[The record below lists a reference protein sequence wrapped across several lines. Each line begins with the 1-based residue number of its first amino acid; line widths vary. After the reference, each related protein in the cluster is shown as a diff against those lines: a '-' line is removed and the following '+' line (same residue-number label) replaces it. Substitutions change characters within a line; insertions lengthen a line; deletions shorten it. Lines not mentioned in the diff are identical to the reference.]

1 MVENKKNLRF
11 KGNVNADTN
20 SKSVNRNNGENQK
33 GTQNYFQT
41 VNQRKEPREVV
52 FDSGNEKQVA
62 YNLNQQLRIQQ
73 LKRNEMQQDFYQQR
87 APQAKPNLHPQNRV
101 QTTGS
106 QNLKEQPTQNPQNN
120 PNKAPAQQ
128 ISFQKPSEIPKQQ
141 ETPQTIPQKPPVSPK
156 TNPET
161 QKPQVTE
168 QPKSEPQKTENK
180 PKEQPKPQTNEKP
193 KSEPQKTENKPKEQ
207 PKQEKVEKPKETEK
221 KQETQKEAE
230 KPKEE
235 PKQEKTETKPK
246 NNENKEETKTKKET
260 NKKENKKSKNKK
272 DKSKKDK
279 KSSNSKKNTKSEEEQ
294 DVDSLVSHFVPGY
307 KENIAVQLENVS
319 LSFKVSNDKIDNLKE
334 YVIRTIK
341 RNKEKTRKFKALDN
355 ISVKIYQG
363 EKVGLIGYNGAGKST
378 LLRIIAG
385 VYEPD
390 EGTVTT
396 NGIIAPLLSLGA
408 GFDYNYSGR
417 ENIFLNGAILGYT
430 EDFLKSKYDEIVEFS
445 ELEEFIDFPVKNY
458 SSGMQA
464 KLGFSIA
471 TVVNPDILIIDEI
484 LSVGDVKFQKK
495 SSDKIKSLMGS
506 GTTVLLVS
514 HSIQQIRNLC
524 DKALWIE
531 HGKVVAYDEVN
542 KVCDA
547 YLKAA
552 ESATKD
558 ELKNIKLE

>member
-11 KGNVNADTN
+11 KSNVNINTD

-33 GTQNYFQT
+33 ETQNYFQT

-87 APQAKPNLHPQNRV
+87 APQAKPNLHPQNRA

-168 QPKSEPQKTENK
+168 QPKPEPQKTENK
-180 PKEQPKPQTNEKP
+180 PKEQPKSQTNE
-193 KSEPQKTENKPKEQ
+193 KPKEQ

-235 PKQEKTETKPK
+235 PKQEKTENKPK
-246 NNENKEETKTKKET
+246 NNK
-260 NKKENKKSKNKK
+260 NKKENKKSKDKK

-279 KSSNSKKNTKSEEEQ
+279 KSSNSKKDTKSEEEQ

-390 EGTVTT
+390 EGNVTT

>member
-11 KGNVNADTN
+11 KSNVNINTD

-33 GTQNYFQT
+33 ETQNYFQT

-87 APQAKPNLHPQNRV
+87 APQAKPNLHPQNRA

-168 QPKSEPQKTENK
+168 QPKPEPQKTENK
-180 PKEQPKPQTNEKP
+180 SKEQPKSQTNE
-193 KSEPQKTENKPKEQ
+193 KPKEQ

-235 PKQEKTETKPK
+235 PKQEKTENKPK
-246 NNENKEETKTKKET
+246 NNK
-260 NKKENKKSKNKK
+260 NKKENKKSKDKK

-279 KSSNSKKNTKSEEEQ
+279 KSSNSKKDTKSEEEQ

-390 EGTVTT
+390 EGNVTT

>member
-11 KGNVNADTN
+11 KSNVNINTD

-33 GTQNYFQT
+33 ETQNYFQT

-73 LKRNEMQQDFYQQR
+73 LKRNEMQQDYHQQR
-87 APQAKPNLHPQNRV
+87 APQAKPNLHPQNRA
-101 QTTGS
+101 QNNGF
-106 QNLKEQPTQNPQNN
+106 QNLKKQPTQNPQNN
-120 PNKAPAQQ
+120 LNKAPAQQ
-128 ISFQKPSEIPKQQ
+128 ISFKKPSEIPKQPLTPQ
-141 ETPQTIPQKPPVSPK
+141 NIQQKEPVSTKTTPETP
-156 TNPET
+156 
-161 QKPQVTE
+161 KPQV
-168 QPKSEPQKTENK
+168 
-180 PKEQPKPQTNEKP
+180 NEKP
-193 KSEPQKTENKPKEQ
+193 KQEPQKIENKPKEQ
-207 PKQEKVEKPKETEK
+207 PKQEKTV
-221 KQETQKEAE
+221 
-230 KPKEE
+230 
-235 PKQEKTETKPK
+235 TKSK
-246 NNENKEETKTKKET
+246 NKENKEETKTKKET
-260 NKKENKKSKNKK
+260 NKKENKKSK
-272 DKSKKDK
+272 DKKDK
-279 KSSNSKKNTKSEEEQ
+279 KSSNNEKDTKSEEEQ

-390 EGTVTT
+390 EGNVTT

>member
-11 KGNVNADTN
+11 KGNVNADTD

-87 APQAKPNLHPQNRV
+87 APQAKPNLHPQNRA

-128 ISFQKPSEIPKQQ
+128 ISFQKPSEIPKPQ
-141 ETPQTIPQKPPVSPK
+141 ETPQTIPQKPPVTPK

-168 QPKSEPQKTENK
+168 QPKLKPQKTENK
-180 PKEQPKPQTNEKP
+180 PKEQPIQEKV
-193 KSEPQKTENKPKEQ
+193 EKPKEQ
-207 PKQEKVEKPKETEK
+207 PKPQVNEKPKETEK

-235 PKQEKTETKPK
+235 PKQEKTEIKPK

-260 NKKENKKSKNKK
+260 NKKENKKSKDKK

-279 KSSNSKKNTKSEEEQ
+279 KSSNSKKDTKSEEEQ

-495 SSDKIKSLMGS
+495 SSDKIKSLMES

>member
-11 KGNVNADTN
+11 KGNVNADTD

-120 PNKAPAQQ
+120 LNKAPTQQ

-168 QPKSEPQKTENK
+168 QPKPEPQKTENK
-180 PKEQPKPQTNEKP
+180 PKEQPKSQTNE
-193 KSEPQKTENKPKEQ
+193 KPKEQ

-221 KQETQKEAE
+221 KQETEKEAE

-246 NNENKEETKTKKET
+246 NNK
-260 NKKENKKSKNKK
+260 NKKENKKSKDKK

-279 KSSNSKKNTKSEEEQ
+279 KSSNSKKDTKSEEEQ

-390 EGTVTT
+390 EGNVTT

>member
-87 APQAKPNLHPQNRV
+87 APQAKPNLHPQNRA

-141 ETPQTIPQKPPVSPK
+141 ETPQNIPQKPPVTPK

-161 QKPQVTE
+161 QKPEVNE
-168 QPKSEPQKTENK
+168 QPKPEPQKTENK
-180 PKEQPKPQTNEKP
+180 PKEQPKPQVNE
-193 KSEPQKTENKPKEQ
+193 QPKEQ

-235 PKQEKTETKPK
+235 PKQEKTEIKPK

-260 NKKENKKSKNKK
+260 NKKENKKSKDKK

-279 KSSNSKKNTKSEEEQ
+279 KSSNSKKDTKSEEEQ

-390 EGTVTT
+390 EGNVTT

>member
-11 KGNVNADTN
+11 KGNVNADTD

-120 PNKAPAQQ
+120 LNKAPTQQ
-128 ISFQKPSEIPKQQ
+128 ISFQKPSKIPKQQ
-141 ETPQTIPQKPPVSPK
+141 ETPQTIPQKPPVTPK

-168 QPKSEPQKTENK
+168 QPKPEPQKTENK
-180 PKEQPKPQTNEKP
+180 PKEQPIQEKV
-193 KSEPQKTENKPKEQ
+193 EKPKEQ
-207 PKQEKVEKPKETEK
+207 PKPQVNEKPKETEK

-246 NNENKEETKTKKET
+246 NNKNKEETKTKKET
-260 NKKENKKSKNKK
+260 NKKENKKSKDKK

-279 KSSNSKKNTKSEEEQ
+279 KSSNSKKDTKSEEEQ

-445 ELEEFIDFPVKNY
+445 ELEDFIDFPVKNY

>member
-11 KGNVNADTN
+11 KGNVNADTD

-33 GTQNYFQT
+33 RTQNYFQT

-87 APQAKPNLHPQNRV
+87 APQAKPNLHPQNRA

-128 ISFQKPSEIPKQQ
+128 ISFQKPSEIPKPQ

-156 TNPET
+156 TNSET

-168 QPKSEPQKTENK
+168 QPKP
-180 PKEQPKPQTNEKP
+180 
-193 KSEPQKTENKPKEQ
+193 EPQKTENKPKEQ

-235 PKQEKTETKPK
+235 HKQEKTETKPK

-260 NKKENKKSKNKK
+260 NKKENKKSK
-272 DKSKKDK
+272 DKKDK
-279 KSSNSKKNTKSEEEQ
+279 KSSNSKKDTKSEEEQ

>member
-20 SKSVNRNNGENQK
+20 SKSASGNNGENQK
-33 GTQNYFQT
+33 RTQNYFQT

-62 YNLNQQLRIQQ
+62 YNLNQQLRVQQ
-73 LKRNEMQQDFYQQR
+73 LKRNEMQQDYYQQR
-87 APQAKPNLHPQNRV
+87 TPQTKPNLHPQNRI
-101 QTTGS
+101 QTNGS
-106 QNLKEQPTQNPQNN
+106 QNLRQQPTQNPQNN
-120 PNKAPAQQ
+120 SNNAPTQQ
-128 ISFQKPSEIPKQQ
+128 ISFQKPSEIPKQPI
-141 ETPQTIPQKPPVSPK
+141 TPQNIQQNPLTSPK
-156 TNPET
+156 TTPEIP
-161 QKPQVTE
+161 KPQVNE
-168 QPKSEPQKTENK
+168 KPKQRPQKTENK
-180 PKEQPKPQTNEKP
+180 PKEQPEQEKA
-193 KSEPQKTENKPKEQ
+193 EKPKEQ
-207 PKQEKVEKPKETEK
+207 PKQEK
-221 KQETQKEAE
+221 AE

-235 PKQEKTETKPK
+235 TKP
-246 NNENKEETKTKKET
+246 ENKEETN
-260 NKKENKKSKNKK
+260 NKKNKK

-279 KSSNSKKNTKSEEEQ
+279 KSSNNKKNIEPEEKQ
-294 DVDSLVSHFVPGY
+294 DVDSLVSQFIPGY
-307 KENIAVQLENVS
+307 KEKIAVQLENVS

-390 EGTVTT
+390 EGNVTT

-552 ESATKD
+552 ENATKD

>member
-20 SKSVNRNNGENQK
+20 SKSASGNNGENQK
-33 GTQNYFQT
+33 RTQNYFQT

-62 YNLNQQLRIQQ
+62 YNLNQQLRVQQ
-73 LKRNEMQQDFYQQR
+73 LKRNEMQQDYYQQR
-87 APQAKPNLHPQNRV
+87 TPQTKPNLHPQNRI
-101 QTTGS
+101 QTNGS
-106 QNLKEQPTQNPQNN
+106 QNLRQQPTQNPQNN
-120 PNKAPAQQ
+120 SNKAPTQQ

-141 ETPQTIPQKPPVSPK
+141 VTLQNIPQKSPVTPK
-156 TNPET
+156 PTPET
-161 QKPQVTE
+161 PRPQV
-168 QPKSEPQKTENK
+168 S
-180 PKEQPKPQTNEKP
+180 EKP
-193 KSEPQKTENKPKEQ
+193 KQKPEKTEKKPKEQ

-221 KQETQKEAE
+221 KQEPQKDAE

-235 PKQEKTETKPK
+235 PKQEKTAPKPK
-246 NNENKEETKTKKET
+246 NSENKKET
-260 NKKENKKSKNKK
+260 NKKENKKSK
-272 DKSKKDK
+272 DKPKKDK
-279 KSSNSKKNTKSEEEQ
+279 KSPNNKKDTKSEEEQ
-294 DVDSLVSHFVPGY
+294 DVDSLVSQFIPGY
-307 KENIAVQLENVS
+307 KEKIAVQLENVS

-390 EGTVTT
+390 EGNVTT

-552 ESATKD
+552 ENATKD

>member
-11 KGNVNADTN
+11 KGNVNADTD

-87 APQAKPNLHPQNRV
+87 APQAKPNLHPQNRA

-128 ISFQKPSEIPKQQ
+128 ISFQKPSEIPKPQ

-156 TNPET
+156 TNSET

-168 QPKSEPQKTENK
+168 QPKP
-180 PKEQPKPQTNEKP
+180 
-193 KSEPQKTENKPKEQ
+193 EPQKTENKPKEQ

-235 PKQEKTETKPK
+235 HKQEKTETKPK

-260 NKKENKKSKNKK
+260 NKKENKKSK
-272 DKSKKDK
+272 DKKDK
-279 KSSNSKKNTKSEEEQ
+279 KSSNSKKDTKSEEEQ

-445 ELEEFIDFPVKNY
+445 ELEDFIDFPVKNY

>member
-1 MVENKKNLRF
+1 MKNQNKDHKKQKTNQKNNQNKKKL
-11 KGNVNADTN
+11 K
-20 SKSVNRNNGENQK
+20 NQK
-33 GTQNYFQT
+33 NNQNKKKQ
-41 VNQRKEPREVV
+41 
-52 FDSGNEKQVA
+52 EKA
-62 YNLNQQLRIQQ
+62 
-73 LKRNEMQQDFYQQR
+73 E
-87 APQAKPNLHPQNRV
+87 
-101 QTTGS
+101 
-106 QNLKEQPTQNPQNN
+106 
-120 PNKAPAQQ
+120 
-128 ISFQKPSEIPKQQ
+128 
-141 ETPQTIPQKPPVSPK
+141 
-156 TNPET
+156 
-161 QKPQVTE
+161 
-168 QPKSEPQKTENK
+168 
-180 PKEQPKPQTNEKP
+180 
-193 KSEPQKTENKPKEQ
+193 KPKEQ
-207 PKQEKVEKPKETEK
+207 PKQEKAEKPKEQP
-221 KQETQKEAE
+221 KQEKAE

-235 PKQEKTETKPK
+235 TKP
-246 NNENKEETKTKKET
+246 ENKEETN
-260 NKKENKKSKNKK
+260 NKKNKK

-279 KSSNSKKNTKSEEEQ
+279 KSSNNKKNIEPEEKQ

-307 KENIAVQLENVS
+307 KEKIAVQLENVS

-390 EGTVTT
+390 EGNVTT

>member
-87 APQAKPNLHPQNRV
+87 APQAKPNLHPQNRA

-128 ISFQKPSEIPKQQ
+128 ISFQKPSEIPKPQ

-156 TNPET
+156 TNSET

-168 QPKSEPQKTENK
+168 QPKP
-180 PKEQPKPQTNEKP
+180 
-193 KSEPQKTENKPKEQ
+193 EPQKTENKPKEQ

-235 PKQEKTETKPK
+235 HKQEKTETKPK
-246 NNENKEETKTKKET
+246 NNKNKEETKTKKET
-260 NKKENKKSKNKK
+260 NKKENKKSKDKK

-279 KSSNSKKNTKSEEEQ
+279 KSSNSKKDTKSDEEQ

-445 ELEEFIDFPVKNY
+445 ELEDFIDFPVKNY

-552 ESATKD
+552 ESATTD